1 MADSALSTVVHVLF
15 GFWLALIVPGRGGST
30 MTCALRGTSNTIL
43 DPVGTKKTRDY
54 LNSAFH
60 REMNG
65 PFMKFGR
72 AVLGD
77 FLVDIACDG

>member
-1 MADSALSTVVHVLF
+1 
-15 GFWLALIVPGRGGST
+15 